1 MDLTSLLAK
10 TKEEE
15 ASIYLPHF
23 DAEDAWKLGNILVQL
38 SKENGWP
45 LTIGIECNER
55 LLFHYAC
62 QQNHLNNQT
71 AVTRK
76 KNVAHAFR
84 CSSLRVFCELEL
96 SNTVIGDRGRDFADY
111 LPLGGAFPIQVTGV
125 GQIGTV
131 CVSGL
136 AHFDD
141 HKAVVAGLKAL
152 LEVMAKEDQK

>member
-1 MDLTSLLAK
+1 MELAHLLTK

-15 ASIYLPHF
+15 TRLYLPHF
-23 DAEDAWKLGNILVQL
+23 DAEDAWKLGNILVDMAW
-38 SKENGWP
+38 ENGWL
-45 LTIGIECNER
+45 LTIGIECNEK

-76 KNVAHAFR
+76 RNVAHAFR

-96 SNTVIGDRGRDFADY
+96 TKTVIGDRGRDFADY

-125 GQIGTV
+125 GQVGTV
-131 CVSGL
+131 CVSGRNPVE
-136 AHFDD
+136 D
-141 HKAVVAGLKAL
+141 HETVVAGLELL
-152 LEVMAKEDQK
+152 LESMKKEEGK